1 MKLRFPIINIFDIK
15 DKTEKNRIRPFLM
28 HEIQGRT
35 KNREIQNQTLLTLCN
50 TGKNQKQGRRESDLS
65 WCMKYREK
73 TKTGMTRTRPF
84 LVHEIQGRTKT
95 GKNQKQ
101 GRPEPDL
108 S

>member
-65 WCMKYREK
+65 WCMKYREEP
-73 TKTGMTRTRPF
+73 KTGKTRTRPF
-84 LVHEIQGRTKT
+84 LVHEIQGKS
-95 GKNQKQ
+95 KNREIQNQ
-101 GRPEPDL
+101 NFL
-108 S
+108 SA